1 MEDYKPNSN
10 RYKREQQEAA
20 PEKRVER
27 VITGPVKTKKQTG
40 MHTFS
45 EDVKRV
51 GSHVFKNMLIPG
63 AKKIMYD
70 MFSGGLSM
78 ILFGDRG
85 AGNPTNT
92 IAGRVSYRNFYD
104 PSFDTPRAQEMNRN
118 VPAYSYDNI
127 VFQTRT
133 EAVEVLSR
141 LDECLAKYKMVRVAD
156 LYDLVGVTGN
166 GFTDNKYGWTN
177 LASADVVPV
186 SGGFMIRLPKALPI
200 DN

>member
-1 MEDYKPNSN
+1 MEDYKPNSHK
-10 RYKREQQEAA
+10 YKREQAEAA
-20 PEKRVER
+20 SEKRVER
-27 VITGPVKTKKQTG
+27 VINGPVRTKKQSG
-40 MHTFS
+40 INNFAD
-45 EDVKRV
+45 DVKRV
-51 GSHVFKNMLIPG
+51 GEHICKNMLIPG
-63 AKKIMYD
+63 AKKILYD

-78 ILFGDRG
+78 FLFGDRG
-85 AGNPTNT
+85 AGTSNNT

-104 PSFDTPRAQEMNRN
+104 PSCDTPRASDVRN
-118 VPAYSYDNI
+118 APAYSYDNI

-156 LYDLVGVTGN
+156 LYDLVGITGN
-166 GFTDNKYGWTN
+166 YTDNKYGWTN

-200 DN
+200 E

>member
-1 MEDYKPNSN
+1 MEDYKPNSHK
-10 RYKREQQEAA
+10 YKREQQEAA

-40 MHTFS
+40 IHTFGD
-45 EDVKRV
+45 DVKRV
-51 GSHVFKNMLIPG
+51 CSHVGKNMLIPG
-63 AKKIMYD
+63 AKKILYD

-78 ILFGDRG
+78 MLFGDRG
-85 AGNPTNT
+85 AGMPANT
-92 IAGRVSYRNFYD
+92 VAGRVSYRNYYD
-104 PSFDTPRAQEMNRN
+104 PSMDTPRTVDSMRN
-118 VPAYSYDNI
+118 APAYSYDNI
-127 VFQTRT
+127 VFSTRT

-156 LYDLVGVTGN
+156 LYDLVGITGN
-166 GFTDNKYGWTN
+166 FTDNKYGWTN

-200 DN
+200 E